1 MTTLFL
7 HGQESSGSG
16 RKGRWF
22 RQHFPTV
29 FVPDFSGSLEE
40 RLMDLQELLKGC
52 RDLVLV
58 GSSFG
63 GLMAAVLALDRP
75 DRLHR
80 IVLLAPALNFPEF
93 RRYTGMTSEVE
104 THLFVGRHDTICP
117 PETVVPWRSRRSP
130 TSLSA
135 FWTMTILCPGRSPV
149 WTGRDCWRADYHF
162 S

>member
-117 PETVVPWRSRRSP
+117 PETVVPLAEQAFANLAVRILDDDHLLSR
-130 TSLSA
+130 T
-135 FWTMTILCPGRSPV
+135 F
-149 WTGRDCWRADYHF
+149 TGLDWQRLLAR
-162 S
+162 